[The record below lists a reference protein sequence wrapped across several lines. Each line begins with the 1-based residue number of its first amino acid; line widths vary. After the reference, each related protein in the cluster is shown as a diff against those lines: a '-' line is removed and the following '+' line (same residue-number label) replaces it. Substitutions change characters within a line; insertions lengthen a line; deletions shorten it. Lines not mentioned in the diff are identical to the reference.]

1 MSNPSPFEEVAN
13 PFQTDDIGHT
23 PSTDSIDLPSDGD
36 SAPQNNGFEQ
46 EATSVATLQQSQP
59 PSPTQSRPPPI
70 RTSFPNHAQTNKV
83 EFCCGRDQYL
93 HSGDDAE
100 ILIVDAV
107 KTTDGGASPY
117 IAYVIRTG
125 NAEARRR
132 YSEFESLRNG
142 LAKLYP
148 TLIIP
153 PIPSKQSLS
162 DYAVKQTKAKEDATM
177 ISRRKR
183 MLQVFLNRIARHPI
197 LSNEHVFHRFLER
210 DVSWSEVLNS
220 PPLSQLPKNILKAPS
235 HNPVEAAS
243 SPAYEALPSPSAS
256 QPLRN
261 PDQRFLDSEA
271 FTSKFATHLNGSM
284 EKVTR
289 RTMKR
294 WSEYAH
300 EHAELGAVLNAFSLS
315 ETGSLQAALEKT
327 GQAVDASYMATTA
340 LLQELE
346 QAWTE
351 PLHEYSQFAVI
362 IKKLLA
368 YRHQKHVQ
376 YEMTQDSLE
385 AKRSVLDEY
394 EKNEAE
400 ARRLEQALNR
410 GRSAVP
416 ETTVEEGEN
425 EGQGEDGLG
434 TSSFASRPSTMSRSR
449 SLPSSSDPP
458 RSRKTSGYGF
468 LSALSYSLHGIM
480 DVDPEAA
487 RRSNIS
493 KTRDTIGQLEDALH
507 ASAQDLKYASSTI
520 QADLDRFQRMKVA
533 DLRDM
538 TIAVAKLHREWCQ
551 KNLEVWLEAKKEID
565 KIEPHPN
572 QPPPELVNA
581 KEPGSDESPNP
592 GPSQTNNH
600 LEGGYDI

>member
-1 MSNPSPFEEVAN
+1 PFEEVVN
-13 PFQTDDIGHT
+13 PFQTDDINHT
-23 PSTDSIDLPSDGD
+23 PSTDSVDLPSDRDAG
-36 SAPQNNGFEQ
+36 QHNNSFGQ
-46 EATSVATLQQSQP
+46 EASSVATVQQDSPQ
-59 PSPTQSRPPPI
+59 SPTQHRPPPI
-70 RTSFPNHAQTNKV
+70 RTGFPNHAQTNKV

-100 ILIVDAV
+100 ILITDAV
-107 KTTDGGASPY
+107 KTTDGAASPY

-125 NAEARRR
+125 NVEARRR

-177 ISRRKR
+177 IARRKR
-183 MLQVFLNRIARHPI
+183 MLQGFLNRIARHPI

-210 DVSWSEVLNS
+210 DVSWSEVLTS

-243 SPAYEALPSPSAS
+243 SPAYEALPSPSPS

-271 FTSKFATHLNGSM
+271 FTNKFATHLNGSL

-294 WSEYAH
+294 WSGGLGEVDAAYLFEANVARSEYAH

-315 ETGSLQAALEKT
+315 ETGSLQTALEKT
-327 GQAVDASYMATTA
+327 GQAVDATYMSTTI

-351 PLHEYSQFAVI
+351 PLQEYTQFAAI

-385 AKRSVLDEY
+385 AKRHILDEY

-400 ARRLEQALNR
+400 ARRLEEALNR
-410 GRSAVP
+410 GRSAIP
-416 ETTVEEGEN
+416 ETTAEEGE
-425 EGQGEDGLG
+425 GQGQEGEGAG
-434 TSSFASRPSTMSRSR
+434 TSSFASRPSTMARSR
-449 SLPSSSDPP
+449 SLPGSSDPP
-458 RSRKTSGYGF
+458 RSRKTSGYSF

-487 RRSNIS
+487 RRNNIS
-493 KTRDTIGQLEDALH
+493 KARDSIGQVH
-507 ASAQDLKYASSTI
+507 YCCSTRLGLFT
-520 QADLDRFQRMKVA
+520 A
-533 DLRDM
+533 
-538 TIAVAKLHREWCQ
+538 
-551 KNLEVWLEAKKEID
+551 
-565 KIEPHPN
+565 
-572 QPPPELVNA
+572 
-581 KEPGSDESPNP
+581 
-592 GPSQTNNH
+592 
-600 LEGGYDI
+600 